1 MYDGGL
7 KRFGFGVNHHGGIK
21 TRSHFGRGFILIGII
36 GFWLVYRLRKTRSH
50 FGRGFYARGQTPRL
64 VRTDVRIIG
73 QELVGLFGHVSCCS
87 SCRIGWSACHVRA
100 IPVAVF
106 HRVKDDQRGGH
117 LAGLARGFHVH
128 AVQGFVGFLA
138 GVNVV
143 DDGLGEMR
151 APCGDVRE
159 FGEASALDGPVG
171 CDLWIIPPVLHADV
185 SQMVGEDVMT
195 PEKAFARE
203 NICKIYA
210 LTDEQYAFLYGEEKT
225 PRAPNRG
232 A

>member
-7 KRFGFGVNHHGGIK
+7 KRFGFGVNHHGSIK
-21 TRSHFGRGFILIGII
+21 PGLILGEGF
-36 GFWLVYRLRKTRSH
+36 
-50 FGRGFYARGQTPRL
+50 QTPRL
-64 VRTDVRIIG
+64 VRTDVRVIG
-73 QELVGLFGHVSCCS
+73 QEPVGLFGHVSCCS

-106 HRVKDDQRGGH
+106 RRVQDDRRGGQETVVADPPVLPHGLVVH

-143 DDGLGEMR
+143 DDGLGEVR

-159 FGEASALDGPVG
+159 FGEASAFDGPGRV
-171 CDLWIIPPVLHADV
+171 
-185 SQMVGEDVMT
+185 
-195 PEKAFARE
+195 
-203 NICKIYA
+203 
-210 LTDEQYAFLYGEEKT
+210 
-225 PRAPNRG
+225 
-232 A
+232 